1 MKGIKIKRIESELV
15 KTISEILLEESNDD
29 FMKSIT
35 ITASEVASD
44 LSFAKVYFTSLK
56 EMKQSDLEHE
66 MNEAS
71 DFIRKFVASKMDLRQ
86 TPKLKFVY
94 DESIEY
100 GSKIERILSE
110 IHEEDKH

>member
-71 DFIRKFVASKMDLRQ
+71 DFVRRFVAEKMNLRQ
-86 TPKLKFVY
+86 TPKIRFVY
-94 DESIEY
+94 DKSIQY
-100 GSKIERILSE
+100 GNKIEKILND
-110 IHEEDKH
+110 IHQND

>member
-56 EMKQSDLEHE
+56 EMEQSDLEHE

-71 DFIRKFVASKMDLRQ
+71 DFVRRFVAEKMNLRQ
-86 TPKLKFVY
+86 TPKIRFVY
-94 DESIEY
+94 DKSIQY
-100 GSKIERILSE
+100 GNKIEKILND
-110 IHEEDKH
+110 IHQND